1 MKRFF
6 ALILSIVYFTLSTDA
21 AVNIHFCSGE
31 IESIHINATS
41 QICCCG
47 SGEMSKDCC
56 KDENLVLELDTDQ
69 TFLSIQNVVP
79 EQFEIINYLFYTN
92 SLIIEETINTEL
104 ANYSIPPPK
113 LQPTWLLNCTFTF
126 YG

>member
-69 TFLSIQNVVP
+69 TILSVPNIVP
-79 EQFEIINYLFYTN
+79 EQYVIINFLFNPISLLIEKNNN
-92 SLIIEETINTEL
+92 SEL
-104 ANYSIPPPK
+104 SNYSIPPPK
-113 LQPTWLLNCTFTF
+113 VQPTWLLNCTFTF